1 MGVSDF
7 TRVSVFAHS
16 RGFRG
21 LRRPAVLI
29 ALTLPRHYRFA
40 SRPPDSIPRPGG
52 WCFWSGPG
60 GVVHLG
66 ACSLS
71 MVGVGRVCGKGSE
84 LLPSV
89 VRRPSSSGGQR
100 VGRGLGLHGAG
111 ERDRWPPPWV
121 EPKLLG

>member
-1 MGVSDF
+1 MVASSF
-7 TRVSVFAHS
+7 TRVPVFARS

-21 LRRPAVLI
+21 LCSPAVLF
-29 ALTLPRHYRFA
+29 ALTLPRHHRFA

-52 WCFWSGPG
+52 WCFWSGPR

-71 MVGVGRVCGKGSE
+71 MVEVEGLCGKGWG

-89 VRRPSSSGGQR
+89 VRRPSSSGGPR
-100 VGRGLGLHGAG
+100 VGRGLGLHDAG
-111 ERDRWPPPWV
+111 ERDR
-121 EPKLLG
+121 